1 MARAMALKTSIS
13 VVCTVMML
21 SRSMGWL
28 LQHFGQR
35 HHLCSKVVDLI
46 LQVTCRC
53 RSCITMRNVCIV
65 ETGTVARTIPHRF
78 TNSSTLEGIINVGW
92 SPCTYKKLQLVLEA
106 INKFGHEVKLRLP
119 QLFPQLQDIK
129 IKVLYGRPAKFQIV
143 ECLHLCD
150 ERAPCI
156 WTK

>member
-21 SRSMGWL
+21 SWSMRWL

-65 ETGTVARTIPHRF
+65 ETGTVAGTIPHRF
-78 TNSSTLEGIINVGW
+78 TNSRTLEGIINVGW
-92 SPCTYKKLQLVLEA
+92 SLCTDKKLQLEREA
-106 INKFGHEVKLRLP
+106 INKFGHQIKLRLP
-119 QLFPQLQDIK
+119 QLFPQDFK
-129 IKVLYGRPAKFQIV
+129 IKVLYGRPSKFQIV